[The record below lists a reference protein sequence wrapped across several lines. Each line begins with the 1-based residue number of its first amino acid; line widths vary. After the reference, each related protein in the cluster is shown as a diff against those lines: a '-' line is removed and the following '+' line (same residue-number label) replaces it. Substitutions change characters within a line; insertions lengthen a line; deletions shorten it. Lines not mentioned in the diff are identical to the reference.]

1 MFKIVGYLMLF
12 LIVLATI
19 TSGIIFLS
27 QINNFKKEISKKRTW
42 VCDGSP
48 KNPQYQGSVKGFGHS
63 AIENHANFCIE
74 CGLPRE
80 AIVSKEELT
89 SKINQQ
95 ILKIFFVGLLLIIST
110 VMGILVHSTTK
121 SLNLLCPKG
130 TEEFQGICIDYDE
143 WFSNGNRILFE
154 HQKNR
159 NLNLGVEAFKEDKYD
174 RAISYFNKAV
184 EASRN
189 DPEPQIYLNNARA
202 RLAGSPFVL
211 AVVVPIDNGQ
221 AISQEIL
228 RGVAD
233 AQTIFNNQG
242 GVGNRLLEILIAN
255 DANIPE
261 RSAIV
266 AHRIAQNP
274 KILGIIGHY
283 SSISSLEAL
292 PKYEKENL
300 AMVSPN
306 STSDVLSSDVFFRT
320 VPSDRIMGER
330 LAEYARNRLN
340 KESIGIFS
348 SSHSS
353 YSLSIVRAFEQKFNQ
368 LGGKVINLIDFNDF
382 ELDPDQ
388 VLQTLINSQI
398 DLIALFPN
406 TVNIPLAISVAKANA
421 KLPAEQKFQLIGNDA
436 LYNSATLIG
445 GGSAVEGLVLSITGL
460 SGSEKFVEE
469 AAKKWGGLTN
479 WRTASAFDATQ
490 AFIDALSRSDNP
502 SRKSILQ
509 NLKTVNLSSAETSG
523 EPLSFSSTGE
533 RFGETILVQVAK
545 MSNDVS
551 APGGSEFGFK
561 VVK

>member
-1 MFKIVGYLMLF
+1 MLF

-63 AIENHANFCIE
+63 PIKNYANFCIE

-80 AIVSKEELT
+80 AIVSNEELP
-89 SKINQQ
+89 SKNNQQ
-95 ILKIFFVGLLLIIST
+95 ILKIFLVGLLLIIST
-110 VMGILVHSTTK
+110 LIGILVHSTTK
-121 SLNLLCPKG
+121 SLSLLCPKG
-130 TEEFQGICIDYDE
+130 TEEVQGICIEYYE
-143 WFSNGNRILFE
+143 LFSNGNRILFE
-154 HQKNR
+154 NQKNI
-159 NLNLGVEAFKEDKYD
+159 NLDLGVEAFTEGNYD
-174 RAISYFNKAV
+174 TAISYFNKAV
-184 EASRN
+184 EESRN

-211 AVVVPIDNGQ
+211 AVVVSIDNIQ
-221 AISQEIL
+221 ATSQEIL

-233 AQTIFNNQG
+233 AQTRFNNGG

-266 AHRIAQNP
+266 AHRIAQNQ
-274 KILGIIGHY
+274 KILGVIGH
-283 SSISSLEAL
+283 SSSNSSFEAL
-292 PKYEKENL
+292 SDYEKASL
-300 AMVSPN
+300 AMISPN

-340 KESIGIFS
+340 KESVGIFF

-368 LGGKVINLIDFNDF
+368 LGAKVINSIDFNDF
-382 ELDPDQ
+382 ELNPDQ
-388 VLQTLINSQI
+388 VLQKLINQQI
-398 DLIALFPN
+398 DVIALFPN
-406 TVNIPLAISVAKANA
+406 TVSTSLAISIARANA

-436 LYNSATLIG
+436 LYNPATLIH

-469 AAKKWGGLTN
+469 AAKRWGGLTN

-490 AFIDALSRSDNP
+490 AFIDALSQSDKP
-502 SRKSILQ
+502 SRESILQ
-509 NLKTVNLSSAETSG
+509 NLKTVNLSSVETSG

-545 MSNDVS
+545 ISNDVS
-551 APGGSEFGFK
+551 APRGSEFGFK